1 MFSGRKP
8 GEYVFVWGRFTKCL
22 ERGKRIKQYSAV
34 PQSKPFKN
42 IQKTLLVRQTQ
53 EANRR
58 IFRREGGGG
67 GSKRPLTH
75 RHTKRKAKETISRE
89 EMICKLKQIKEE
101 LNMSKLC
108 RYFWSILITHAKYL
122 RLDR

>member
-1 MFSGRKP
+1 MFLFGDDLPNVLKEAKES
-8 GEYVFVWGRFTKCL
+8 
-22 ERGKRIKQYSAV
+22 S
-34 PQSKPFKN
+34 N
-42 IQKTLLVRQTQ
+42 IQQFLNQNHSKTYKRPSWSGKLKKPTEGFSVGRGG
-53 EANRR
+53 
-58 IFRREGGGG
+58 GGGG